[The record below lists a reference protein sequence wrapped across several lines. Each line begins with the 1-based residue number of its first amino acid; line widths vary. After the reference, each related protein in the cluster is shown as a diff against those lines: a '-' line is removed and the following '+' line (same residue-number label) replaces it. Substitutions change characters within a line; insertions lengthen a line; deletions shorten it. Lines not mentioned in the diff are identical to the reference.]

1 MQTDE
6 KMVEVEAKASYTV
19 TTNTLRGLLVDTL
32 VLPGTNPEKTMILCH
47 GAKKTRNGSSN

>member
-1 MQTDE
+1 MKLQADE
-6 KMVEVEAKASYTV
+6 MMVEVEATADYTV

-47 GAKKTRNGSSN
+47 GAGKNKEWF

>member
-6 KMVEVEAKASYTV
+6 KMVEVEATASYTV

-32 VLPGTNPEKTMILCH
+32 VLPGTNPEKLMILCH
-47 GAKKTRNGSSN
+47 GAGKNKEWF